1 MSHASRRPEGRGC
14 WRPGRPSGLV
24 SPFQPQQAPAAS
36 CPCAR
41 LLGWAEGGGTAQ
53 GQGLAGV
60 DSVFQGPPPRATS
73 KVRLSTAG
81 ALGFLRVTAP
91 EAPLVA
97 ALRAWGQAVAWLLL
111 PESPSHLSLNIPGL
125 FSNVSHLGANCPQPL
140 VPGGEGQAEATPSL
154 AVPGP
159 APAAS
164 RRGSAGQ
171 TDFFRVLGV
180 GPPPSPA
187 PSLDLLPGAW
197 ALDPRMDG
205 SGWCSPPQPRT
216 SLNLFYQHLPSY
228 DALL

>member
-1 MSHASRRPEGRGC
+1 MQAGGQRAEAAGGQAGLQALSPGSSFSRVLP
-14 WRPGRPSGLV
+14 P
-24 SPFQPQQAPAAS
+24 PAR
-36 CPCAR
+36 AR
-41 LLGWAEGGGTAQ
+41 LLGWA
-53 GQGLAGV
+53 GLREAALLRGRV
-60 DSVFQGPPPRATS
+60 SRCGFCLPRATS
-73 KVRLSTAG
+73 KVRLPTAG
-81 ALGFLRVTAP
+81 ALGFLGVTAP
-91 EAPLVA
+91 EAPPVA

-125 FSNVSHLGANCPQPL
+125 FSNVSHLGAHCPQPL
-140 VPGGEGQAEATPSL
+140 VPGGEGQAEATPSR

-187 PSLDLLPGAW
+187 PSLDLFPGAR

-205 SGWCSPPQPRT
+205 SGRCSPPPRT
-216 SLNLFYQHLPSY
+216 SLNLFYPHFPSS